1 MTPTVS
7 ARRTTRKKLLTEHR
21 VRRLPMEETELKE
34 ALLKV
39 SKANKKQRHSDE
51 AKGISKQRWMLTWL
65 LRRVAMRE
73 VGKVKLWRVKGF
85 GKAQKNFL
93 KHALEKLIGQ
103 RRAEYQ
109 EWRRGNSEDTTGT
122 APDCGVRAEPEARGA
137 EWFEKHLSCLKGVSC
152 SFGNMKKL
160 L

>member
-21 VRRLPMEETELKE
+21 VRRLPMEETELKV

-39 SKANKKQRHSDE
+39 SKTNKKQRHSDE

-73 VGKVKLWRVKGF
+73 VGKVKL
-85 GKAQKNFL
+85 
-93 KHALEKLIGQ
+93 
-103 RRAEYQ
+103 
-109 EWRRGNSEDTTGT
+109 
-122 APDCGVRAEPEARGA
+122 
-137 EWFEKHLSCLKGVSC
+137 
-152 SFGNMKKL
+152 
-160 L
+160 